1 MAPSSISIKSP
12 RIINILHVGR
22 ASSRTAHLVRGKYK
36 IIRNSI
42 CERSADSRLL
52 VSHSNGSPLPLCGI
66 KFIFNRFIDGV
77 KEMRS
82 KDDHHFILHESNLLF
97 LVPATPST
105 AHRKRIII

>member
-36 IIRNSI
+36 IIR
-42 CERSADSRLL
+42 SADSRLL

-77 KEMRS
+77 KEMRN